1 MTFDRA
7 VILVQG
13 GFHQEDGGDAAGHL
27 LHPADLIF
35 GQRAAQQLFLAV
47 GEPFLDDLVAAD
59 GVFPNP
65 QRDVLP
71 VGHVVQVDIAG
82 AVAQQCSAG
91 VLARCGMGILPVL
104 FLFAGEGRSRDSGRD
119 GRATSKPLQ
128 LASSVLAFDESAIA
142 AGTAALAV
150 GGTAVLRTNRAIA
163 VPT

>member
-1 MTFDRA
+1 
-7 VILVQG
+7 
-13 GFHQEDGGDAAGHL
+13 
-27 LHPADLIF
+27 
-35 GQRAAQQLFLAV
+35 
-47 GEPFLDDLVAAD
+47 LVAAY
-59 GVFPNP
+59 GVLPNP

-91 VLARCGMGILPVL
+91 VPARCGMGILPVL
-104 FLFAGEGRSRDSGRD
+104 FLWAGAGRSRDSGRD

-142 AGTAALAV
+142 AGTA
-150 GGTAVLRTNRAIA
+150 VLRTNRAIA